1 MHHPFTPLASVPVDP
16 SEARVHEEGWQS
28 WSPSGAYALGDKPP
42 PSSRLLP
49 QCLKG
54 LGGTPRAGGRPH
66 RPTNDNWATVC
77 YRPGHTVPDGTFQG
91 EGLLALD
98 PGDGSPVRLWAA
110 ADPLHT
116 VPSIRLEVR
125 GDRAEVS
132 ADGPVRELTG
142 GDIQSVLADWADGL
156 GLAAPRPAPTVWC
169 SWYEYFTAVTED
181 DIHENLRAMDT
192 LDLPIDVVQIDDGYQ
207 SALGDWLTLSGR
219 FRSRAGIADAI
230 RARGRRAGIWTA
242 PFLVDPASDL
252 AAEHP
257 EWLVKDA
264 AGGFAHA
271 GRNWSHDLCVLDTTH
286 PDAAAYLADVFRTL
300 RAEGYD
306 YFKVD
311 FLYAG
316 ALDGVRHSSDD
327 ALAAYRAGIGVI
339 REAIGPD
346 AYLLGCGAPILP
358 SIGLFDAMRV
368 SPDTAPH
375 RRPEAD
381 DYSQPGQDPAEFTG
395 VGRQWQHGRLWVND
409 PDCLMARPAVETRE
423 RWAAHVEA
431 TGGLMAS
438 SDRLLSLDEWGVT
451 TTRRLLGGVAR

>member
-1 MHHPFTPLASVPVDP
+1 VPHPFTPLDSVPVDP
-16 SEARVHEEGWQS
+16 RRARVHEEGWQS
-28 WSPSGAYALGDKPP
+28 WSPSGAYALGDKPY
-42 PSSRLLP
+42 
-49 QCLKG
+49 
-54 LGGTPRAGGRPH
+54 

-77 YRPGHTVPDGTFQG
+77 YRPGHTVPAGVFQG

-110 ADPLHT
+110 ADPLRS
-116 VPSIRLEVR
+116 VPSIRLEIR
-125 GDRAEVS
+125 DDRAEIS
-132 ADGPVRELTG
+132 ADGPVQSLTG
-142 GDIQSVLADWADGL
+142 TDIQSVLADWADGL

-219 FRSRAGIADAI
+219 FRSRAGIAGTI

-242 PFLVDPASDL
+242 PFLVDPSSEL
-252 AAEHP
+252 ATAHP
-257 EWLVKDA
+257 DWLVRSSDGA
-264 AGGFAHA
+264 PLHA
-271 GRNWSHDLCVLDTTH
+271 GRNWGHDLYVLDTTH
-286 PDAAAYLADVFRTL
+286 PAAAAYLTEVFTTL
-300 RAEGYD
+300 RTEGYD

-316 ALDGVRHSSDD
+316 AMDGVRHDGTD
-327 ALAAYRAGIGVI
+327 ALTAYRSGIALI

-346 AYLLGCGAPILP
+346 SYLLGCGAPMLP

-375 RRPEAD
+375 RRSEAD
-381 DYSQPGQDPAEFTG
+381 DYSQPGQDAAEFTG

-423 RWAAHVEA
+423 RWAAHVES

>member
-1 MHHPFTPLASVPVDP
+1 MHHPFTPVVSVPVDP
-16 SEARVHEEGWQS
+16 RRALVHEEGWQS
-28 WSPSGAYALGDKPP
+28 WSPSGAYALD
-42 PSSRLLP
+42 
-49 QCLKG
+49 
-54 LGGTPRAGGRPH
+54 ARPY
-66 RPTNDNWATVC
+66 RPTNANWATVC
-77 YRPGHTVPDGTFQG
+77 YRPGVTVPAGVFQG
-91 EGLLALD
+91 EGLLALA
-98 PGDGSPVRLWAA
+98 PQGEGGPVVVCAA
-110 ADPLHT
+110 ADPLSS
-116 VPSIRLEVR
+116 VPSIRLAVS
-125 GDRAEVS
+125 GDMAEIS
-132 ADGPVRELTG
+132 ADGKVDFYSYLGPG
-142 GDIQSVLADWADGL
+142 GIQGALADWADSLGL
-156 GLAAPRPAPTVWC
+156 GAPRPAPTVWC

-207 SALGDWLTLSGR
+207 KALGDWLTLSGR

-257 EWLVKDA
+257 DWLVRDPD
-264 AGGFAHA
+264 GGFAHA
-271 GRNWSHDLCVLDTTH
+271 GRNWGHDLNVLDTTH
-286 PDAAAYLADVFRTL
+286 PEAAAYLTDVFRTL

-316 ALDGVRHSSDD
+316 ALDGVRHSSVD
-327 ALAAYRAGIGVI
+327 AVTAYREGIALI
-339 REAIGPD
+339 REAIGPES
-346 AYLLGCGAPILP
+346 YLLGCGAPILP
-358 SIGLFDAMRV
+358 SLGLFDAMRV

-395 VGRQWQHGRLWVND
+395 VGRQWQHGRLWIND

-438 SDRLLSLDEWGVT
+438 SDRLLSLDEWGVA
-451 TTRRLLGGVAR
+451 TTRRLLSGVEG

>member
-1 MHHPFTPLASVPVDP
+1 MPHPFTPLDSVPVDP
-16 SEARVHEEGWQS
+16 RRARVHEEGWQS
-28 WSPSGAYALGDKPP
+28 WSPSGAYALGDKPY
-42 PSSRLLP
+42 
-49 QCLKG
+49 
-54 LGGTPRAGGRPH
+54 

-77 YRPGHTVPDGTFQG
+77 YRSGHTVPAGVFQG

-110 ADPLHT
+110 ADPLRS
-116 VPSIRLEVR
+116 VPSIRLEIR
-125 GDRAEVS
+125 DDRAEIS
-132 ADGPVRELTG
+132 ADGPVQSLTG
-142 GDIQSVLADWADGL
+142 TDIQSVLADWADGL

-219 FRSRAGIADAI
+219 FRSRAGIADTI

-242 PFLVDPASDL
+242 PFLVDPSSEL
-252 AAEHP
+252 AKAHP
-257 EWLVKDA
+257 DWLVRSLD
-264 AGGFAHA
+264 GTPLHA
-271 GRNWSHDLCVLDTTH
+271 GRNWGHDLYVLDTTH
-286 PDAAAYLADVFRTL
+286 PAAAAYLTEVFTTL

-316 ALDGVRHSSDD
+316 ALDGVRHDGTD
-327 ALAAYRAGIGVI
+327 ALTAYRSGIALI

-346 AYLLGCGAPILP
+346 SYLLGCGAPILP

-375 RRPEAD
+375 RRSEAD
-381 DYSQPGQDPAEFTG
+381 DYSQPGQDAAEFTG

-451 TTRRLLGGVAR
+451 TTRSLLGGVAR

>member
-1 MHHPFTPLASVPVDP
+1 MPHPFTPVASVPVDP
-16 SEARVHEEGWQS
+16 HTARVHEEGWQS
-28 WSPSGAYALGDKPP
+28 WSPSGAYALDTAPY
-42 PSSRLLP
+42 
-49 QCLKG
+49 
-54 LGGTPRAGGRPH
+54 
-66 RPTNDNWATVC
+66 RPTNDNWVTVC
-77 YRPGHTVPDGTFQG
+77 YRPGRTVPAGTFHG
-91 EGLLALD
+91 EGLMALD

-110 ADPLHT
+110 PEPTAE
-116 VPSIRLEVR
+116 VPSIRLVVR
-125 GDRAEVS
+125 DGQAEVS
-132 ADGPVRELTG
+132 ADGPVKEFTG
-142 GDIQSVLADWADGL
+142 TDIQTVLADWASGL
-156 GLAAPRPAPTVWC
+156 GLEAPRQAPTVWC
-169 SWYEYFTAVTED
+169 SWYEYFTNVTED

-207 SALGDWLTLSGR
+207 KALGDWLTLSGR

-242 PFLVDPASDL
+242 PFLVDPASEL

-257 EWLVKDA
+257 DWLVRDPS
-264 AGGFAHA
+264 GDPLHA
-271 GRNWSHDLCVLDTTH
+271 GRNWGHDLYVLDTTH
-286 PDAAAYLADVFRTL
+286 PEAAAYLTEVFTTL
-300 RAEGYD
+300 RSEGYD

-316 ALDGVRHSSDD
+316 ALDGVRHASVD
-327 ALAAYRAGIGVI
+327 ALAAYRSGVELI
-339 REAIGPD
+339 RSAIGED

-395 VGRQWQHGRLWVND
+395 AGRQWQHGRLWIND

-438 SDRLLSLDEWGVT
+438 SDRLLSLDTWGVE
-451 TTRRLLGGVAR
+451 TTRRLLTGGAK

>member
-1 MHHPFTPLASVPVDP
+1 VPLDP
-16 SEARVHEEGWQS
+16 RRARVHEEGWQS
-28 WSPSGAYALGDKPP
+28 WSPSGAYALGDKPY
-42 PSSRLLP
+42 
-49 QCLKG
+49 
-54 LGGTPRAGGRPH
+54 

-77 YRPGHTVPDGTFQG
+77 YRPGVTVPEGVFQG

-110 ADPLHT
+110 PEPTRA
-116 VPSIRLEVR
+116 VPSIRLTVD
-125 GDRAEVS
+125 GSHAEVT
-132 ADGPVRELTG
+132 ADGPVKEFTG
-142 GDIQSVLADWADGL
+142 TDIQATLAEWAAGL
-156 GLAAPRPAPTVWC
+156 GVEAPRPAPTVWC
-169 SWYEYFTAVTED
+169 SWYEYFTEVTED

-207 SALGDWLTLSGR
+207 KALGDWLTLSGR
-219 FRSRAGIADAI
+219 FRSREGIADAI

-257 EWLVKDA
+257 GWLVEDLS
-264 AGGFAHA
+264 GGFLHA
-271 GRNWSHDLCVLDTTH
+271 GRNWGHDLCVLDTTH
-286 PDAAAYLADVFRTL
+286 PEAAAWLADVFRTL
-300 RAEGYD
+300 RSEGYD

-316 ALDGVRHSSDD
+316 ALEGVRHTDAD
-327 ALAAYRAGIGVI
+327 ALTAYRDGIRLI

-358 SIGLFDAMRV
+358 SVGLFDAMRV

-375 RRPEAD
+375 RRPEAGD
-381 DYSQPGQDPAEFTG
+381 FSQPGQDPAEFTG
-395 VGRQWQHGRLWVND
+395 AGRQWQHGVLWVND

-423 RWAAHVEA
+423 RWAAHVAA

-438 SDRLLSLDEWGVT
+438 SDRLLSLDQWGVQ
-451 TTRRLLGGVAR
+451 TTRRLLGGDER

>member
-1 MHHPFTPLASVPVDP
+1 MHDPFTPVATVPVDP
-16 SEARVHEEGWQS
+16 RRARVHEEGWQS
-28 WSPSGAYALGDKPP
+28 WSPSGAYALD
-42 PSSRLLP
+42 
-49 QCLKG
+49 
-54 LGGTPRAGGRPH
+54 ARPH
-66 RPTNDNWATVC
+66 RPTNADWATVC
-77 YRPGHTVPDGTFQG
+77 YRPGVTAPAGVFQG

-110 ADPLHT
+110 TDPARE
-116 VPSIRLEVR
+116 VPSIRLTAR
-125 GDRAEVS
+125 AGRAEVT
-132 ADGPVRELTG
+132 ADGPVKEYAGAEGADLQAT
-142 GDIQSVLADWADGL
+142 LADWATSC

-181 DIHENLRAMDT
+181 DVHENLRAMDT
-192 LDLPIDVVQIDDGYQ
+192 LDLPVDVVQIDDGYQ
-207 SALGDWLTLSGR
+207 KALGDWLTLSGR
-219 FRSRAGIADAI
+219 FRSREGIADAI

-252 AAEHP
+252 AAVHP
-257 EWLVKDA
+257 DWLVRDDD
-264 AGGFAHA
+264 GGFTHA
-271 GRNWSHDLCVLDTTH
+271 GRNWGHDLRVLDTTH
-286 PDAAAYLADVFRTL
+286 PEAAAYLTDVFRTL
-300 RAEGYD
+300 CAEGYD

-316 ALDGVRHSSDD
+316 ALDGVRHDD
-327 ALAAYRAGIGVI
+327 RVDATAAYRQGIALI

-358 SIGLFDAMRV
+358 SLGLFDAMRV

-395 VGRQWQHGRLWVND
+395 VGRQWQHGRLWTND

-438 SDRLLSLDEWGVT
+438 SDRLLSLDEWGVH
-451 TTRRLLGGVAR
+451 TTRRLLSGGR

>member
-1 MHHPFTPLASVPVDP
+1 MPHPFTPVASVSVDP
-16 SEARVHEEGWQS
+16 ANARVHEEGWQS
-28 WSPSGAYALGDKPP
+28 WSPSGAYALGV
-42 PSSRLLP
+42 
-49 QCLKG
+49 
-54 LGGTPRAGGRPH
+54 TPY
-66 RPTNDNWATVC
+66 RPTNDNWATGC
-77 YRPGHTVPDGTFQG
+77 YRPGVTVPAGVFQG

-98 PGDGSPVRLWAA
+98 PGDGSPTRLWAA
-110 ADPLHT
+110 VDPLGA
-116 VPSIRLEVR
+116 VPSIRLVVQD
-125 GDRAEVS
+125 GVAEVS
-132 ADGPVRELTG
+132 ADGPVKEWTG
-142 GDIQSVLADWADGL
+142 GDIQSVLGDWADSL
-156 GLAAPRPAPTVWC
+156 DVRAPRPAPTVWC

-192 LDLPIDVVQIDDGYQ
+192 LDLPVDVVQIDDGYQ
-207 SALGDWLTLSGR
+207 KALGDWLTLSGR

-257 EWLVKDA
+257 EWLVRDET
-264 AGGFAHA
+264 GGFAHA
-271 GRNWSHDLCVLDTTH
+271 GRNWGHDLCVLDTTH
-286 PDAAAYLADVFRTL
+286 PEAAAYLTEVFATL

-316 ALDGVRHSSDD
+316 ALDGVRHADVD
-327 ALAAYRAGIGVI
+327 AIEAYRAGIGVI
-339 REAIGPD
+339 REAIGED

-395 VGRQWQHGRLWVND
+395 AGRQWQHNRLWIND

-438 SDRLLSLDEWGVT
+438 SDRLLSLDQWGVA
-451 TTRRLLGGVAR
+451 TTRRLLTGVAQ

>member
-1 MHHPFTPLASVPVDP
+1 MHNPFTPIASLPVNP
-16 SEARVHEEGWQS
+16 RTARVHEEGWQS
-28 WSPSGAYALGDKPP
+28 WSPSGAYALGDKPY
-42 PSSRLLP
+42 
-49 QCLKG
+49 
-54 LGGTPRAGGRPH
+54 

-77 YRPGHTVPDGTFQG
+77 YRPGVTVPEDTFQG

-98 PGDGSPVRLWAA
+98 PGDGTPVRLWAA
-110 ADPLHT
+110 VEPT
-116 VPSIRLEVR
+116 REVPSIRLVVTA
-125 GDRAEVS
+125 DRAEVS
-132 ADGPVRELTG
+132 ADGPVKEWTG
-142 GDIQSVLADWADGL
+142 TDIQSVLADWASGL
-156 GLAAPRPAPTVWC
+156 GLQAPRPAPSVWC
-169 SWYEYFTAVTED
+169 SWYEYFTAVTEE

-207 SALGDWLTLSGR
+207 KALGDWLTLSGR

-257 EWLVKDA
+257 DWLVRDVD
-264 AGGFAHA
+264 GGFTHA
-271 GRNWSHDLCVLDTTH
+271 GRNWGHDLRVLDTTH
-286 PDAAAYLADVFRTL
+286 PAAAAYLTSVFTTL
-300 RAEGYD
+300 RAEGFD

-316 ALDGVRHSSDD
+316 ALDGVRHARVD
-327 ALAAYRAGIGVI
+327 ALQAYRSGIELI
-339 REAIGPD
+339 REAIGPE
-346 AYLLGCGAPILP
+346 AYLLGCGAPMLP
-358 SIGLFDAMRV
+358 SLGLFDAMRV

-395 VGRQWQHGRLWVND
+395 VGRQWQHCRLWIND

-451 TTRRLLGGVAR
+451 TTRRLLSGVDQ

>member
-1 MHHPFTPLASVPVDP
+1 VHHPFTPVASVPVDP
-16 SEARVHEEGWQS
+16 ARARVHEEGWQS
-28 WSPSGAYALGDKPP
+28 WSPSGAYALGERPY
-42 PSSRLLP
+42 
-49 QCLKG
+49 
-54 LGGTPRAGGRPH
+54 RA
-66 RPTNDNWATVC
+66 TNDNWATVC
-77 YRPGHTVPDGTFQG
+77 YRPGVTVPEGAFQG

-110 ADPLHT
+110 TDPLSE
-116 VPSIRLEVR
+116 VPSVRLVLTD
-125 GDRAEVS
+125 GDVAEVS
-132 ADGPVRELTG
+132 ADGPVKEWTG
-142 GDIQSVLADWADGL
+142 TGIQSVLGDWADSL
-156 GLAAPRPAPTVWC
+156 GLPAPRPAPTVWC

-192 LDLPIDVVQIDDGYQ
+192 LDLPVDVVQIDDGYQ
-207 SALGDWLTLSGR
+207 KALGDWLTLSGR
-219 FRSRAGIADAI
+219 FRSRQGIADAI

-242 PFLVDPASDL
+242 PFLVDPACRK

-257 EWLVKDA
+257 EWLVRAED
-264 AGGFAHA
+264 GDFAHA
-271 GRNWSHDLCVLDTTH
+271 GRNWGHDLRVLDTTH
-286 PDAAAYLADVFRTL
+286 PGAAAYLTEVFRTL

-316 ALDGVRHSSDD
+316 ALDGVRHDTETD
-327 ALAAYRAGIGVI
+327 ALTAYRDGVRLI
-339 REAIGPD
+339 REAIGAD
-346 AYLLGCGAPILP
+346 AYLLGCGAPTLP
-358 SIGLFDAMRV
+358 SLGLFDAMRV

-381 DYSQPGQDPAEFTG
+381 DHSQPGQDPAEFTG
-395 VGRQWQHGRLWVND
+395 AGRQWQHGRLWIND

-438 SDRLLSLDEWGVT
+438 SDRLLSLDEWGVA
-451 TTRRLLGGVAR
+451 TTRRLLGGAAR

>member
-1 MHHPFTPLASVPVDP
+1 MPHPFTPVATVPVDRAN
-16 SEARVHEEGWQS
+16 ARVHEEGWQS
-28 WSPSGAYALGDKPP
+28 WSPSGAYALDE
-42 PSSRLLP
+42 
-49 QCLKG
+49 
-54 LGGTPRAGGRPH
+54 RPY

-77 YRPGHTVPDGTFQG
+77 YRPGVTVPEGAFQG

-110 ADPLHT
+110 PEPT
-116 VPSIRLEVR
+116 KEVPSIRLTVE
-125 GDRAEVS
+125 GDTAEVT
-132 ADGPVRELTG
+132 ADGPVKEWTG
-142 GDIQSVLADWADGL
+142 ATVQTVLGDWAASL
-156 GLAAPRPAPTVWC
+156 GVTPPRPAPTVWC
-169 SWYEYFTAVTED
+169 SWYEYFTEVTED

-207 SALGDWLTLSGR
+207 KALGDWLTLSGR
-219 FRSRAGIADAI
+219 FRSRRDIADAI

-257 EWLVKDA
+257 EWLVRDA
-264 AGGFAHA
+264 EGGFLHA
-271 GRNWSHDLCVLDTTH
+271 GRNWGHDLNVLDTTH
-286 PDAAAYLADVFRTL
+286 PQAAEYLADVFRTL

-316 ALDGVRHSSDD
+316 ALDGVRHKDVD
-327 ALAAYRAGIGVI
+327 PLQAYREGIELI

-346 AYLLGCGAPILP
+346 AYLLGCGAPLLA

-438 SDRLLSLDEWGVT
+438 SDRLLSLDRWGVE
-451 TTRRLLGGVAR
+451 TTRRLLGGVEA

>member
-1 MHHPFTPLASVPVDP
+1 MHHSFTQVASVLVDP
-16 SEARVHEEGWQS
+16 RNARVHEEGWQS
-28 WSPSGAYALGDKPP
+28 WSPSGAYALDGAPY
-42 PSSRLLP
+42 
-49 QCLKG
+49 
-54 LGGTPRAGGRPH
+54 

-77 YRPGHTVPDGTFQG
+77 YRPGRTVPAGTFQG

-110 ADPLHT
+110 TDPYHS
-116 VPSIRLEVR
+116 VPSIRLEVH
-125 GDRAEVS
+125 GGRAEVS
-132 ADGPVRELTG
+132 SDGPVEELTG
-142 GDIQSVLADWADGL
+142 EGVQSLLGRWADGL
-156 GLAAPRPAPTVWC
+156 GVVPPRPAPTVWC
-169 SWYEYFTAVTED
+169 SWYEYFTEVTED

-192 LDLPIDVVQIDDGYQ
+192 LDLPVDVVQIDDGYQ
-207 SALGDWLTLSGR
+207 SALGDWLSLSGR
-219 FRSRAGIADAI
+219 FRSREGIANAI

-242 PFLVDPASDL
+242 PFLVAPDSEL
-252 AAEHP
+252 ATAHP
-257 EWLVKDA
+257 DWLVRDTQGA
-264 AGGFAHA
+264 PVHA
-271 GRNWSHDLCVLDTTH
+271 GRNWGHDLYTLDTTH
-286 PDAAAYLADVFRTL
+286 PDAAACLAHVFSTL

-316 ALDGVRHSSDD
+316 ALDGVRHCGADPI
-327 ALAAYRAGIGVI
+327 AAYRAGINLI
-339 REAIGPD
+339 RDAIGPD

-375 RRPEAD
+375 RRPEAH

-395 VGRQWQHGRLWVND
+395 AGRQWQHGRLWIND

-423 RWAAHVEA
+423 RWAAHVET

-438 SDRLLSLDEWGVT
+438 SDRLLSLDAWGVA
-451 TTRRLLGGVAR
+451 TTRRLLTGVTR

>member
-1 MHHPFTPLASVPVDP
+1 MHHPFTPVASVPVDP
-16 SEARVHEEGWQS
+16 ARARVHEEGWQS
-28 WSPSGAYALGDKPP
+28 WSPSGTYALGDSPY
-42 PSSRLLP
+42 
-49 QCLKG
+49 
-54 LGGTPRAGGRPH
+54 

-77 YRPGHTVPDGTFQG
+77 YRPGVTAPEGTFQG

-110 ADPLHT
+110 TDPLSG
-116 VPSIRLEVR
+116 VPSVRLVLTD
-125 GDRAEVS
+125 GHVAEVS
-132 ADGPVRELTG
+132 ADGPVKEWTG
-142 GDIQSVLADWADGL
+142 TGIQSVLGDWADSL
-156 GLAAPRPAPTVWC
+156 QLPAPRPAPTVWC

-192 LDLPIDVVQIDDGYQ
+192 LDLPVDVVQIDDGYQ
-207 SALGDWLTLSGR
+207 QALGDWLTLSGR
-219 FRSRAGIADAI
+219 FRSRTGIADAI

-257 EWLVKDA
+257 EWLVRAED
-264 AGGFAHA
+264 GDFAHA
-271 GRNWSHDLCVLDTTH
+271 GRNWGHDLRVLDTTH
-286 PDAAAYLADVFRTL
+286 PGAAAYLTEVFRTL

-316 ALDGVRHSSDD
+316 ALDGVRHDRETD
-327 ALAAYRAGIGVI
+327 ALTAYRDGIRLI
-339 REAIGPD
+339 REAIGAD
-346 AYLLGCGAPILP
+346 AYLLGCGAPMLP
-358 SIGLFDAMRV
+358 SLGLFDAMRV

-381 DYSQPGQDPAEFTG
+381 DHSQPGQDPAEFTG
-395 VGRQWQHGRLWVND
+395 AGRQWQHGRLWVND

-438 SDRLLSLDEWGVT
+438 SDRLLSLDEWGVA
-451 TTRRLLGGVAR
+451 TTRRLLGGAAR

>member
-1 MHHPFTPLASVPVDP
+1 MHNPFTPVASVAVDTRT
-16 SEARVHEEGWQS
+16 ARVHEEGWQS
-28 WSPSGAYALGDKPP
+28 WSPSGSYALGAVPY
-42 PSSRLLP
+42 
-49 QCLKG
+49 
-54 LGGTPRAGGRPH
+54 

-77 YRPGHTVPDGTFQG
+77 YRPGRGVPGGAFQG

-110 ADPLHT
+110 ADPPHE
-116 VPSIRLEVR
+116 VPSIRLTVA
-125 GDRAEVS
+125 GGVAEVG
-132 ADGPVRELTG
+132 ADGPVKEWTG
-142 GDIQSVLADWADGL
+142 TDIQSVLADWASA
-156 GLAAPRPAPTVWC
+156 LALPAPRPAPTVWC

-219 FRSRAGIADAI
+219 FRSRRGIADAI

-242 PFLVDPASDL
+242 PFLVDPASAL
-252 AAEHP
+252 AETYP
-257 EWLVKDA
+257 DWLVRDPD
-264 AGGFAHA
+264 GNPLHA
-271 GRNWSHDLCVLDTTH
+271 GRNWGHDLYVLDTTH
-286 PDAAAYLADVFRTL
+286 PAAAAYLTDVFATL

-316 ALDGVRHSSDD
+316 AMDGVRHSGAD
-327 ALAAYRAGIGVI
+327 ALTAYRLGIALI
-339 REAIGPD
+339 REAIGAD

-358 SIGLFDAMRV
+358 SLGLFDAMRV

-381 DYSQPGQDPAEFTG
+381 DFSQPGQAPAEFTG
-395 VGRQWQHGRLWVND
+395 AGRQWQHGRLWVND
-409 PDCLMARPAVETRE
+409 PDCLMARPAVETRA
-423 RWAAHVEA
+423 RWAAHVE
-431 TGGLMAS
+431 TVGGLVAS
-438 SDRLLSLDEWGVT
+438 SDRLLSLDQWGVE
-451 TTRRLLGGVAR
+451 TTRRLLTGATGVTR

>member
-1 MHHPFTPLASVPVDP
+1 MPHPFTPVASVPVDVRT
-16 SEARVHEEGWQS
+16 ARVHEEGWQS
-28 WSPSGAYALGDKPP
+28 WSPSGAYALDAAPY
-42 PSSRLLP
+42 
-49 QCLKG
+49 
-54 LGGTPRAGGRPH
+54 

-77 YRPGHTVPDGTFQG
+77 YRPGVTVPAGAFQG

-110 ADPLHT
+110 ADPT
-116 VPSIRLEVR
+116 REVPSVRLV
-125 GDRAEVS
+125 AEDGVAAVS
-132 ADGPVRELTG
+132 ADGPVKEWTG
-142 GDIQSVLADWADGL
+142 PDIQSVLADWAAGL

-192 LDLPIDVVQIDDGYQ
+192 LDLPVDVVQIDDGYQ

-219 FRSRAGIADAI
+219 FRSRRDIADAI

-242 PFLVDPASDL
+242 PFLVDPSSEL
-252 AAEHP
+252 AAGHP
-257 EWLVKDA
+257 DWLVRDTD
-264 AGGFAHA
+264 GGFAHA
-271 GRNWSHDLCVLDTTH
+271 GRNWGHDLRVLDTTH
-286 PDAAAYLADVFRTL
+286 PDAAAWVTEVFTTL

-306 YFKVD
+306 YFKTD

-316 ALDGVRHSSDD
+316 ALDGVRHGSGD
-327 ALAAYRAGIGVI
+327 ALAAYRAGIELI
-339 REAIGPD
+339 RAAIGPD
-346 AYLLGCGAPILP
+346 AYLLGCGAPVLP

-375 RRPEAD
+375 RLPEAG

-395 VGRQWQHGRLWVND
+395 AGRQWQHGRLWVND

-438 SDRLLSLDEWGVT
+438 SDRLLSLDAWGVT
-451 TTRRLLGGVAR
+451 TTRRLLTGVDQ

>member
-1 MHHPFTPLASVPVDP
+1 MPHPFTPVASVPVDP
-16 SEARVHEEGWQS
+16 RRARVHEEGWQS
-28 WSPSGAYALGDKPP
+28 WSPSGGYALDAYPY
-42 PSSRLLP
+42 
-49 QCLKG
+49 
-54 LGGTPRAGGRPH
+54 

-77 YRPGHTVPDGTFQG
+77 YRPGVTVPAGAFQG

-110 ADPLHT
+110 PEPT
-116 VPSIRLEVR
+116 RETPSIRLVAR
-125 GDRAEVS
+125 DGVAEIS
-132 ADGPVRELTG
+132 ADGPVKEYAGTA
-142 GDIQSVLADWADGL
+142 IQEVLADWAAGL
-156 GLAAPRPAPTVWC
+156 GLPAPRPAPTVWC
-169 SWYEYFTAVTED
+169 SWYEYFTQVSED
-181 DIHENLRAMDT
+181 DIHENLRAMEV
-192 LDLPIDVVQIDDGYQ
+192 LDLPVDVVQIDDGYQ
-207 SALGDWLTLSGR
+207 RALGDWLTLSGR

-242 PFLVDPASDL
+242 PFLVDPSSEL
-252 AAEHP
+252 AAAHP
-257 EWLVKDA
+257 DWLVRSAD
-264 AGGFAHA
+264 GGLAHA
-271 GRNWSHDLCVLDTTH
+271 GHNWDHDLFVLDTTH
-286 PDAAAYLADVFRTL
+286 PDAAAYLTDVFRTL
-300 RAEGYD
+300 RTEGYD

-316 ALDGVRHSSDD
+316 ALDGVRHQDVD
-327 ALAAYRAGIGVI
+327 AVTAYRSGIELI
-339 REAIGPD
+339 RAAIGAD

-395 VGRQWQHGRLWVND
+395 AGRQWQHGRLWVND

-438 SDRLLSLDEWGVT
+438 SDRLLSLDQWGVE
-451 TTRRLLGGVAR
+451 TTRRLLSGGGR

>member
-1 MHHPFTPLASVPVDP
+1 MPHPFTPLTSVPVDP
-16 SEARVHEEGWQS
+16 GRARVHEEGWQS
-28 WSPSGAYALGDKPP
+28 WSPSGAYALGDKPY
-42 PSSRLLP
+42 
-49 QCLKG
+49 
-54 LGGTPRAGGRPH
+54 

-77 YRPGHTVPDGTFQG
+77 YRPGATVPEGTFQG

-110 ADPLHT
+110 TDPLHE
-116 VPSIRLEVR
+116 VPSIRLV
-125 GDRAEVS
+125 AEGSVAEIS
-132 ADGPVRELTG
+132 ADGAVKEFTG
-142 GDIQSVLADWADGL
+142 TGIQSVLAEWAAGL
-156 GLAAPRPAPTVWC
+156 GVEAPRPAPTVWC
-169 SWYEYFTAVTED
+169 SWYEYFTGVTED

-192 LDLPIDVVQIDDGYQ
+192 LDLPVDVVQIDDGYQ
-207 SALGDWLTLSGR
+207 KALGDWLTLSGR

-257 EWLVKDA
+257 DWLVQDLD
-264 AGGFAHA
+264 GGFLHA
-271 GRNWSHDLCVLDTTH
+271 GRNWGHDLYVLDTTH
-286 PDAAAYLADVFRTL
+286 PEAAQYLASVFRTL
-300 RAEGYD
+300 VSEGYD

-316 ALDGVRHSSDD
+316 ALEGVRHSSAD
-327 ALAAYRAGIGVI
+327 ALTAYRDGIRLI
-339 REAIGPD
+339 REAIGSE

-431 TGGLMAS
+431 VGGLMAS
-438 SDRLLSLDEWGVT
+438 SDRLLSLDPWGVE
-451 TTRRLLGGVAR
+451 TTRRLLTGVDR

>member
-1 MHHPFTPLASVPVDP
+1 VPHPFTPLDSVPVDP
-16 SEARVHEEGWQS
+16 RRARVHEEGWQS
-28 WSPSGAYALGDKPP
+28 WSPSGAYALGDKPY
-42 PSSRLLP
+42 
-49 QCLKG
+49 
-54 LGGTPRAGGRPH
+54 

-77 YRPGHTVPDGTFQG
+77 YRPGHTVPAGVFQG

-110 ADPLHT
+110 ADPLRS
-116 VPSIRLEVR
+116 VPSIRLEIR
-125 GDRAEVS
+125 DDRAEIS
-132 ADGPVRELTG
+132 ADGPVQSLTG
-142 GDIQSVLADWADGL
+142 TDIQSVLADWADGL

-219 FRSRAGIADAI
+219 FRSRAGIADTI

-242 PFLVDPASDL
+242 PFLVDPSSEL
-252 AAEHP
+252 ATAHP
-257 EWLVKDA
+257 DWLVRSSDGA
-264 AGGFAHA
+264 PLHA
-271 GRNWSHDLCVLDTTH
+271 GRNWGHDLYVLDTTH
-286 PDAAAYLADVFRTL
+286 PAAAAYLTEVFTTL
-300 RAEGYD
+300 RTEGYD

-316 ALDGVRHSSDD
+316 AMDGVRHDGTD
-327 ALAAYRAGIGVI
+327 ALTAYRSGIALI

-346 AYLLGCGAPILP
+346 SYLLGCGAPMLP

-375 RRPEAD
+375 RRSEAD
-381 DYSQPGQDPAEFTG
+381 DYSQPGQDAAEFTG

-423 RWAAHVEA
+423 RWAAHVES

>member
-1 MHHPFTPLASVPVDP
+1 MQHPFTPLASVPVDLRH
-16 SEARVHEEGWQS
+16 ARVHEEGWQS
-28 WSPSGAYALGDKPP
+28 WSPSGAYALGTAPY
-42 PSSRLLP
+42 
-49 QCLKG
+49 
-54 LGGTPRAGGRPH
+54 RPA
-66 RPTNDNWATVC
+66 NANWATVC
-77 YRPGHTVPDGTFQG
+77 YRPGVTVPDGVFQG

-110 ADPLHT
+110 AEPT
-116 VPSIRLEVR
+116 REVPSIRLAVR
-125 GDRAEVS
+125 DGIAEVD
-132 ADGPVRELTG
+132 ADGLVKEWTG
-142 GDIQSVLADWADGL
+142 DDIQSVLRDWASGL
-156 GLAAPRPAPTVWC
+156 GIAAPRPAPTVWC
-169 SWYEYFTAVTED
+169 SWYEYFTEVTED

-192 LDLPIDVVQIDDGYQ
+192 LDLPVDVVQIDDGYQ
-207 SALGDWLTLSGR
+207 RALGDWLTLSGR
-219 FRSRAGIADAI
+219 FRSRAGIADKI
-230 RARGRRAGIWTA
+230 RSRGRRAGIWTA

-257 EWLVKDA
+257 DWLVRDT

-271 GRNWSHDLCVLDTTH
+271 GRNWGHDLRVLDTTH
-286 PDAAAYLADVFRTL
+286 PDAAAYLTEVFTTL

-306 YFKVD
+306 YFKTD

-316 ALDGVRHSSDD
+316 ALDGVRHADVD
-327 ALAAYRAGIGVI
+327 PLTAYRSGVRLI
-339 REAIGPD
+339 RDAIGPD
-346 AYLLGCGAPILP
+346 SCLLGCGAPMLP

-395 VGRQWQHGRLWVND
+395 AGRQWQHGRLWIND
-409 PDCLMARPAVETRE
+409 PDCLMARPAVETRDQ
-423 RWAAHVEA
+423 WAAHVEA

-451 TTRRLLGGVAR
+451 TTRRLLTPRGVS

>member
-1 MHHPFTPLASVPVDP
+1 MHHPFTPVASVPVDP
-16 SEARVHEEGWQS
+16 ARARVHEEGWQS
-28 WSPSGAYALGDKPP
+28 WSPSGTYALGDSPY
-42 PSSRLLP
+42 
-49 QCLKG
+49 
-54 LGGTPRAGGRPH
+54 

-77 YRPGHTVPDGTFQG
+77 YRPGVTAPEGAFQG

-110 ADPLHT
+110 TDPLSE
-116 VPSIRLEVR
+116 VPSVRLVLTD
-125 GDRAEVS
+125 GDVAEVS
-132 ADGPVRELTG
+132 ADGPVKEWTG
-142 GDIQSVLADWADGL
+142 TGIQSVLGDWADSL
-156 GLAAPRPAPTVWC
+156 GLPAPRPAPTVWC

-192 LDLPIDVVQIDDGYQ
+192 LDLPVDVVQIDDGYQ
-207 SALGDWLTLSGR
+207 KALGDWLTLSGR

-257 EWLVKDA
+257 EWLVRAED
-264 AGGFAHA
+264 GDFAHA
-271 GRNWSHDLCVLDTTH
+271 GRNWGHDLRVLDTTH
-286 PDAAAYLADVFRTL
+286 PGAAAYLTEVFRTL

-316 ALDGVRHSSDD
+316 ALDGVRHDTETD
-327 ALAAYRAGIGVI
+327 ALTAYRDGIRLI
-339 REAIGPD
+339 REAIGAD
-346 AYLLGCGAPILP
+346 AYLLGCGAPTLP
-358 SIGLFDAMRV
+358 SLGLFDAMRV

-381 DYSQPGQDPAEFTG
+381 DHSQPGQDPAEFTG
-395 VGRQWQHGRLWVND
+395 AGRQWQHGRLWIND

-438 SDRLLSLDEWGVT
+438 SDRLLSLDEWGVA
-451 TTRRLLGGVAR
+451 TTRRLLGGAAR

>member
-1 MHHPFTPLASVPVDP
+1 MHHPFTHVASVPVDT
-16 SEARVHEEGWQS
+16 STARVHEEGWQS
-28 WSPSGAYALGDKPP
+28 WSPSGSYALDA
-42 PSSRLLP
+42 
-49 QCLKG
+49 
-54 LGGTPRAGGRPH
+54 TPY
-66 RPTNDNWATVC
+66 RPTSDNWATVC
-77 YRPGHTVPDGTFQG
+77 YRPGVTVPAGAFQG

-98 PGDGSPVRLWAA
+98 PGDGTPVRLWAA
-110 ADPLHT
+110 PDPVHE
-116 VPSIRLEVR
+116 VPSVRLVVR
-125 GDRAEVS
+125 DGIAEVS
-132 ADGPVRELTG
+132 ADGPVKEWTG
-142 GDIQSVLADWADGL
+142 TDIQAVLGEWAAGL

-169 SWYEYFTAVTED
+169 SWYEYFTSVTED
-181 DIHENLRAMDT
+181 DIHENIRAMDT

-207 SALGDWLTLSGR
+207 KALGDWLTLSGR
-219 FRSRAGIADAI
+219 FRSRAGIAEVI
-230 RARGRRAGIWTA
+230 RSRGRRAGIWTA
-242 PFLVDPASDL
+242 PFLVDPSSAL

-257 EWLVKDA
+257 EWLVRDE
-264 AGGFAHA
+264 AGGLTHA
-271 GRNWSHDLCVLDTTH
+271 GHNWGHDLYVLDTTH
-286 PDAAAYLADVFRTL
+286 PEAAAYLTEVFTTL

-316 ALDGVRHSSDD
+316 ALDGVRHASVD
-327 ALAAYRAGIGVI
+327 ALTAYRQGIELI
-339 REAIGPD
+339 RAAIGPE

-395 VGRQWQHGRLWVND
+395 VGRQWQHNRLWVND

-438 SDRLLSLDEWGVT
+438 SDRLLSLDPWGVE
-451 TTRRLLGGVAR
+451 TTRRLLTKGPEASE

>member
-1 MHHPFTPLASVPVDP
+1 LKEISVHNPFTPVASVSVDP
-16 SEARVHEEGWQS
+16 RTARVHEEGWQS
-28 WSPSGAYALGDKPP
+28 WSPSGAYALD
-42 PSSRLLP
+42 
-49 QCLKG
+49 
-54 LGGTPRAGGRPH
+54 ARPY

-77 YRPGHTVPDGTFQG
+77 YRPGVTVPEGTFQG

-110 ADPLHT
+110 ADPLT
-116 VPSIRLEVR
+116 EVPSIRLLVE
-125 GDRAEVS
+125 GDTAEIS
-132 ADGPVRELTG
+132 ADGPVKEFTG
-142 GDIQSVLADWADGL
+142 TDIRSTLADWAAGL
-156 GLAAPRPAPTVWC
+156 GGAAPRPAPTVWC

-192 LDLPIDVVQIDDGYQ
+192 LDLPVDVVQIDDGYQ
-207 SALGDWLTLSGR
+207 KALGDWLTLSGR
-219 FRSRAGIADAI
+219 FRSRAGIAGAI

-257 EWLVKDA
+257 DWLVRDTD
-264 AGGFAHA
+264 GGFAHA
-271 GRNWSHDLCVLDTTH
+271 GRNWGHDLSILDTTH
-286 PDAAAYLADVFRTL
+286 PAAAQYLTSVFTTL

-316 ALDGVRHSSDD
+316 ALDGVRHGSQD
-327 ALAAYRAGIGVI
+327 ALQAYRDGIRLI
-339 REAIGPD
+339 RDAIGED

-395 VGRQWQHGRLWVND
+395 AGRQWQHGRLWIND

-423 RWAAHVEA
+423 RWAAHVEG

-438 SDRLLSLDEWGVT
+438 SDRLLSLDQWGVE
-451 TTRRLLGGVAR
+451 TTRRLLAGGAR

>member
-1 MHHPFTPLASVPVDP
+1 MLNRLTVVAWVVVDP
-16 SEARVHEEGWQS
+16 GTARVHEEGWQS
-28 WSPSGAYALGDKPP
+28 WSPSGAYALDAAPY
-42 PSSRLLP
+42 
-49 QCLKG
+49 
-54 LGGTPRAGGRPH
+54 

-77 YRPGHTVPDGTFQG
+77 YRPGRTVPAGTFQG

-110 ADPLHT
+110 ADPQRE
-116 VPSIRLEVR
+116 VPSIRLTVT
-125 GDRAEVS
+125 GDRAEIE
-132 ADGPVRELTG
+132 ADGPVKERTHT
-142 GDIQSVLADWADGL
+142 DIQSVLAHWAEGL
-156 GLAAPRPAPTVWC
+156 GLPAPRPAPTVWC
-169 SWYEYFTAVTED
+169 SWYEYFTEVTED

-192 LDLPIDVVQIDDGYQ
+192 LDLPVDVVQIDDGYQ

-242 PFLVDPASDL
+242 PFLVAPGSEL
-252 AAEHP
+252 AASHP
-257 EWLVKDA
+257 DWLVRDPEGA
-264 AGGFAHA
+264 PLHA
-271 GRNWSHDLCVLDTTH
+271 GRNWGHDLYVLDTTH
-286 PDAAAYLADVFRTL
+286 PDAAAYLAHVFTTL

-316 ALDGVRHSSDD
+316 ALDGVRHSGAD
-327 ALAAYRAGIGVI
+327 ALTAYREGIGIV
-339 REAIGPD
+339 RDAIGPD

-395 VGRQWQHGRLWVND
+395 AGRQWQHGRLWIND

-451 TTRRLLGGVAR
+451 TTRRLLSSGGAQ

>member
-1 MHHPFTPLASVPVDP
+1 MPHPFTPLASVPVDP
-16 SEARVHEEGWQS
+16 LRARVHEEGWQS
-28 WSPSGAYALGDKPP
+28 WSPSGTYALGDKPY
-42 PSSRLLP
+42 
-49 QCLKG
+49 
-54 LGGTPRAGGRPH
+54 

-77 YRPGHTVPDGTFQG
+77 YRPGVTVPEGAFQG

-110 ADPLHT
+110 TDPT
-116 VPSIRLEVR
+116 REVPSIRLVAEGSV
-125 GDRAEVS
+125 AEVL
-132 ADGPVRELTG
+132 ADGPVKEFTG
-142 GDIQSVLADWADGL
+142 TAIQSVLAEWAAEL
-156 GLAAPRPAPTVWC
+156 GVRTLRPAPTVWC
-169 SWYEYFTAVTED
+169 SWYEYFTGVTED

-192 LDLPIDVVQIDDGYQ
+192 LDLPVDVVQIDDGYQ
-207 SALGDWLTLSGR
+207 KALGDWLTLSGR

-257 EWLVKDA
+257 DWLVEDLD
-264 AGGFAHA
+264 GGFLHA
-271 GRNWSHDLCVLDTTH
+271 GRNWGHDLCVLDTTH
-286 PDAAAYLADVFRTL
+286 PEAARYLASVFRTL
-300 RAEGYD
+300 VSEGYD

-316 ALDGVRHSSDD
+316 ALEGVRHSAAD
-327 ALAAYRAGIGVI
+327 ALTAYRSGIELI
-339 REAIGPD
+339 REAIGED
-346 AYLLGCGAPILP
+346 AYLLGCGAPVLP

-375 RRPEAD
+375 RRSEAD

-395 VGRQWQHGRLWVND
+395 AGRQWQHGRLWVND

-438 SDRLLSLDEWGVT
+438 SDRLLSLDPWGVE
-451 TTRRLLGGVAR
+451 TTRRLLGGDVR